1 MNTKQLNQIESHVAG
16 HDLLTTAPEAA
27 GIKSLPG
34 KVTAYGKKIDAILKL
49 VDLQTRSSAT
59 IAQRE
64 VSFDDM
70 YDVTLTN
77 TGIALSYADEKEI
90 PGLADQ
96 MRKVPSNFAKARLAM
111 RVRLAQQLYDAV
123 LAIVPD
129 LVDYGL
135 TAGTMTDW
143 QKKIDAAAKAV
154 PAVRAATADKKAVTA
169 DLKVAVQKA
178 GQMERNQIH
187 PLLLPLKKSNPEFY
201 GRYAARRQVLDR
213 PGVRSKP
220 DTGTPVPPDGGTPVP
235 TAT

>member
-1 MNTKQLNQIESHVAG
+1 MNTRQLNKIESHVAT

-34 KVTAYGKKIDAILKL
+34 KVTAYGENIGAILKL
-49 VDLQTRSSAT
+49 VDLQTRRTAD

-64 VSFDDM
+64 VSFGDM

-96 MRKVPSNFAKARLAM
+96 MRMVPSNFAKARLAI
-111 RVRLAQQLYDAV
+111 RVRLAQQLHDAV
-123 LAIVPD
+123 LPIVPD

-135 TAGTMTDW
+135 TAETMTDW
-143 QKKIDAAAKAV
+143 QKKIDAAAAAL
-154 PAVRAATADKKAVTA
+154 PAVRAATADKKAATA
-169 DLKVAVQKA
+169 DLNAAVRKA
-178 GQMERNQIH
+178 DRLERNQIR
-187 PLLLPLKKSNPEFY
+187 PLVLPLKKGNPEFY
-201 GRYAARRQVLDR
+201 GRYVARRQVLDR

-220 DTGTPVPPDGGTPVP
+220 GTGTPVPPDGGTPVP